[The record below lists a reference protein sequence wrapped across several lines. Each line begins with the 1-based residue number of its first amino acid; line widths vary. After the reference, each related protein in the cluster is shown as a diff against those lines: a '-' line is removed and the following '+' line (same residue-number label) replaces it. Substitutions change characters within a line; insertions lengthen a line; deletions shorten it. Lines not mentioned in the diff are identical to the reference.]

1 MEYEMIKESDIEYL
15 SRRVEE
21 ERDKAEHA
29 RDPSSYR
36 AHTEFAR
43 AYERKL
49 QALIAAQPGPRL
61 RSGHAAR

>member
-1 MEYEMIKESDIEYL
+1 MTTEKEIEYL
-15 SRRVEE
+15 SSRIEE

-29 RDPSSYR
+29 SDPSSYR

-49 QALIAAQPGPRL
+49 QALIASSPKPQL
-61 RSGHAAR
+61 MNGHGLS

>member
-1 MEYEMIKESDIEYL
+1 MAKENDIEYL

-21 ERDKAEHA
+21 ERDRAEHA

-49 QALIAAQPGPRL
+49 QALIASQVEPQFRN
-61 RSGHAAR
+61 GHAVI

>member
-1 MEYEMIKESDIEYL
+1 MVKEDEIEYL

-36 AHTEFAR
+36 VHTEFAR

-49 QALIAAQPGPRL
+49 RVLIASQSKPKL
-61 RSGHAAR
+61 RNGHAIL